1 MPTTC
6 WHLVIDPWPCG
17 SLRDCIVYGTEDW
30 RRDAVPDS
38 SETMPLVFSAPAVTS
53 ILRDTAMSFA
63 KATDVSQKLTVSD

>member
-17 SLRDCIVYGTEDW
+17 PLRDCIVYGTEDW
-30 RRDAVPDS
+30 RRDAVTDS
-38 SETMPLVFSAPAVTS
+38 SETMPLVFSAPG
-53 ILRDTAMSFA
+53 RDLDPPRYGHE